1 MREQNFLV
9 KLIGKFEFREPQLNR
24 ITQMPQRCALWL
36 TLKSVGWQR
45 GTVIFMPFLILGG
58 TELSEG

>member
-1 MREQNFLV
+1 M

-24 ITQMPQRCALWL
+24 ITQMPKRCALWL

-45 GTVIFMPFLILGG
+45 GTVIFMPFLIFGG
-58 TELSEG
+58 IELSEG